1 MVSLIS
7 QRQRQQSNL
16 PLARLASELPQRW
29 TTMNSDIYSRIINCA
44 KVANTSIGDVLL
56 KAQEELGEIAAEQLK
71 IEGIKPCLIGEKP
84 VENRLEESCDLLL
97 VALDLALRQAPK
109 ELIEEIL
116 TSKLEKWEK
125 YVLGN
130 YTR

>member
-1 MVSLIS
+1 
-7 QRQRQQSNL
+7 
-16 PLARLASELPQRW
+16 
-29 TTMNSDIYSRIINCA
+29 MNSEIYSRIINCA

-71 IEGIKPCLIGEKP
+71 VEGIKPYKPSEKP
-84 VENRLEESCDLLL
+84 LENRLEESCDLLL

-116 TSKLEKWEK
+116 ISKISKWEG
-125 YVLGN
+125 YVLKN
-130 YTR
+130 FTK